1 MPQYKIH
8 HRLRFM
14 KYKYINST
22 LLGFK
27 HEMALSWLASLGII
41 LYTVVFPSQGNLT
54 TVTPFTPNWSQN
66 GLNVSPIHRVNQ
78 YIVLMN
84 KKRHIFGSGFDWKWY
99 LIVFNSSDGRPTT
112 GQHHLCAPLDRTYY
126 SRHFRQFGW
135 GHFDALLVCSFK
147 GLLNSTVCPW
157 EIHKKYDLKQTRWPS
172 ERICCFYLLK
182 LLKLAIILK
191 IFLAVCMSLSGGHET
206 WRQLASLTSLAAWQ
220 ELIRLRK
227 W

>member
-41 LYTVVFPSQGNLT
+41 LYTVVFPSQANLT

-112 GQHHLCAPLDRTYY
+112 GQHHLCAPLDRT
-126 SRHFRQFGW
+126 
-135 GHFDALLVCSFK
+135 D
-147 GLLNSTVCPW
+147 
-157 EIHKKYDLKQTRWPS
+157 
-172 ERICCFYLLK
+172 
-182 LLKLAIILK
+182 IILDILDSLVEDILMHYWFVVLK
-191 IFLAVCMSLSGGHET
+191 GCSIQLSVLEKSIKNMIWNKQGGPVSEFAVSTFSNC
-206 WRQLASLTSLAAWQ
+206 WN
-220 ELIRLRK
+220 
-227 W
+227 